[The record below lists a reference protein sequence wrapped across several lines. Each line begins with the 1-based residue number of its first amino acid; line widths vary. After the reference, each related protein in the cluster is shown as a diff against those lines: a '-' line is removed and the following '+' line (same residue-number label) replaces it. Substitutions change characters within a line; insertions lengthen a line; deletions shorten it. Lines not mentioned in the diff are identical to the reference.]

1 MEPAKKRGRRSGP
14 ADGASH
20 SSSSSSGGGGG
31 GGAGARGSVRDRFVQ
46 LLKSSSDPVSE
57 AALSAALGSLEKL
70 IGVMQPLLKSGNL
83 QISRQGNEQ
92 FYAWVDDQKAQNL
105 KGLTPEQKHVYQII
119 AAHGNRGIHMRDLK
133 FKASQSL
140 LQLKTTLKKLK
151 TKQLVKS
158 INDIDNKTRQ
168 ILILFEL
175 DPHPDCTGGAWYSN
189 SEFDMDLIK
198 NARTLVLRQLESA
211 EKDGKRGMTV
221 AQVAKA
227 LKDTGVFG
235 VELGVKDIFQLLNT
249 MELDLKVQRVRQ
261 SNGDNA
267 EVQANDSLEAV
278 GAVMFAKQGTP
289 VRDAVIVSLWN
300 EGGLLRS
307 ASRFFCHCSNH
318 WLILP
323 AR

>member
-1 MEPAKKRGRRSGP
+1 M
-14 ADGASH
+14 
-20 SSSSSSGGGGG
+20 
-31 GGAGARGSVRDRFVQ
+31 
-46 LLKSSSDPVSE
+46 
-57 AALSAALGSLEKL
+57 
-70 IGVMQPLLKSGNL
+70 
-83 QISRQGNEQ
+83 
-92 FYAWVDDQKAQNL
+92 
-105 KGLTPEQKHVYQII
+105 
-119 AAHGNRGIHMRDLK
+119 
-133 FKASQSL
+133 
-140 LQLKTTLKKLK
+140 
-151 TKQLVKS
+151 
-158 INDIDNKTRQ
+158 
-168 ILILFEL
+168 
-175 DPHPDCTGGAWYSN
+175 
-189 SEFDMDLIK
+189 
-198 NARTLVLRQLESA
+198 
-211 EKDGKRGMTV
+211 
-221 AQVAKA
+221 
-227 LKDTGVFG
+227 FG